1 MGPTLAQTAAAL
13 RTALADAL
21 SGSGVQ
27 IVPEGADFK
36 PNGSGIY
43 VLQAFRPT
51 DAEAVELSG
60 RAGLGRRHGLYLL
73 AVSVPFGVPALTA
86 QAMAAVETLADA
98 FRHRAFVT
106 SGNGGTVFTDEPA
119 LLWGGVRAK
128 AGPGGGVQSEVAGKD
143 EAGRTTYTVSVP
155 WTTWTGG
162 DA

>member
-27 IVPEGADFK
+27 IVPEGAAFK
-36 PNGSGIY
+36 PDGSGLY

-73 AVSVPFGVPALTA
+73 AVSVPFGVPGLTA
-86 QAMAAVETLADA
+86 QALAVTEALADA
-98 FRHRAFVT
+98 FRHREIQT
-106 SGNGGTVFTDEPA
+106 DGGPVYTDEPI
-119 LLWGGVRAK
+119 LLWGEVRAQATAK
-128 AGPGGGVQSEVAGKD
+128 GGVTGSVAGKD

-155 WTTWTGG
+155 WATWTGG